1 MKKILVTVLAM
12 TAVFLTESCNESFL
26 EITPQAQLSGP
37 QLANLPGIEA
47 SLISA
52 YTMLNGNRTGI
63 FGTYAA
69 APDHWLWGDVAADNA
84 HKGSDAGDQP
94 DLGAIETHNPISTNA
109 ALIELWTRRFEGIL
123 RCNNTL
129 RLLASA
135 PDVNT
140 TARGIE
146 IQAEARFLRAH
157 YYFDLW
163 RVFKFVP
170 YVTDLSPDPSAVPN
184 DHDIIPDIEADMV
197 YAEQNL
203 PLTKPLGEVGRADKI
218 AAKAYLGKI
227 YLYQNKHSQALPLFN
242 DVIASR
248 PDLTTLDFRDNFD
261 VTKRNGPETI
271 FAVQHSVNDA
281 ANGRR
286 GNVGSILNAPFLAGL
301 PVSCCG
307 FFTPSFD
314 LANSYRVTA
323 QGLPDFDNLHSDYFP
338 SSFDASFAVPTDIE
352 IDTRLDYTIGRQ
364 GIPYR
369 DWGIMAGNSWVR
381 NPGNSGPFVPYKNL
395 TDKAQIAAHTQTGT
409 SNVNDLNVNI
419 IRLADVYLMAA
430 ECAVDA
436 GELNTALTLVNKVR
450 ERAAKLP
457 VKQIDDNGTMIDA
470 AVYKIGQYA
479 NFPDAA
485 YALRAIQWERRLEL
499 AMEGHRFYDLR
510 RWGILQSTLAA
521 YATYESQKLS
531 FVVPISANDYYY
543 PIPQSQVDNSKGVL
557 QQHF

>member
-1 MKKILVTVLAM
+1 MKNKIIIVLTVAAM
-12 TAVFLTESCNESFL
+12 LLTESCNESFL
-26 EITPQAQLSGP
+26 EITPQAQLSAS

-47 SLISA
+47 ALISS

-63 FGTYAA
+63 FGTYAS
-69 APDHWLWGDVAADNA
+69 APDHWLWGEVAADNA

-94 DLGAIETHNPISTNA
+94 DLGAIETHNPIPTNA
-109 ALIELWTRRFEGIL
+109 ALIEIWQRRFEGIL

-129 RLLASA
+129 RLLAAA
-135 PDVNT
+135 PDVAAS
-140 TARGIE
+140 ARGNE
-146 IQAEARFLRAH
+146 IKAEARFLRAH

-170 YVTDLSPDPSAVPN
+170 YVTEASEDPSAVPN
-184 DHDIIPDIEADMV
+184 DHDIIPDIEADMLF
-197 YAEQNL
+197 AEQNL
-203 PLTKPLGEVGRADKI
+203 PLTYPLGQVGRANKI

-227 YLYQNKHSQALPLFN
+227 YLYQNKHALALPLFN
-242 DVIASR
+242 EVIASR
-248 PDLTTLDFRDNFD
+248 PDLTTLDFRANFD
-261 VTKRNGPETI
+261 VTVRNGPETI

-314 LANSYRVTA
+314 LANSFRVTSA
-323 QGLPDFDNLHSDYFP
+323 GLPDFDNLHADYFP
-338 SSFDASFAVPTDIE
+338 SSFDASFQVPVDIE
-352 IDTRLDYTIGRQ
+352 VDPRLDYTLGRQ

-369 DWGIMAGNSWVR
+369 DWGLMAGNSWVR

-395 TDKAQIAAHTQTGT
+395 TDASQIGAHTQAGST
-409 SNVNDLNVNI
+409 NVNDLNVNI

-430 ECAVDA
+430 ECEVAESD
-436 GELNTALTLVNKVR
+436 LNTALTLVNKVR
-450 ERAAKLP
+450 ERAANLP
-457 VKQIDDNGTMIDA
+457 KKQIVVAGNTVDA
-470 AVYKIGQYA
+470 ADYKVSAYP

-485 YALRAIQWERRLEL
+485 FALKAIQWERRVEL

-521 YATYESQKLS
+521 YAAYESQKLG
-531 FVVPISANDYYY
+531 FVVPIPNNDYYY
-543 PIPQSQVDNSKGVL
+543 PIPQSQIDNSKGVL
-557 QQHF
+557 KQYF